1 MSIYLC
7 NTCGREFRE
16 PVIMRERTGVYSP
29 DGIPEEWT
37 FEGCPFCGSEDIE
50 TRERCELCGDRLASK
65 GSDYCNECR
74 TIIETGIKA
83 FLRRYQLECSADYET
98 IMDAFYEVIE
108 ERF

>member
-16 PVIMRERTGVYSP
+16 PEIAVAATGVVASDGTPELWTYSV
-29 DGIPEEWT
+29 
-37 FEGCPFCGSEDIE
+37 CPSCGSDDIE

-98 IMDAFYEVIE
+98 IMDEFNEVIE